1 MKIGL
6 LNMEVAQLVAHMARN
21 HDVAGS
27 NPAFEKIEL
36 MHGVKQ
42 HLQLL
47 IVLGFV
53 WTVNYEPS
61 TILFLNSFW

>member
-1 MKIGL
+1 
-6 LNMEVAQLVAHMARN
+6 MEVAQLAAYMAGN

-27 NPAFEKIEL
+27 NPAFKKIGF
-36 MHGVKQ
+36 MNGVKE

-53 WTVNYEPS
+53 
-61 TILFLNSFW
+61 